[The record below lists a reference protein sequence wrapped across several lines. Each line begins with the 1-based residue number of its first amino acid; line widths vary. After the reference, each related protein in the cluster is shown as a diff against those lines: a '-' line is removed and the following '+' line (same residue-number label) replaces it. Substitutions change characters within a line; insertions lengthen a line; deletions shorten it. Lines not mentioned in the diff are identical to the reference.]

1 MASDFVYN
9 PAVEQA
15 ILQSPAL
22 RFMLGAKAQRVGEIA
37 IATAPVGSG
46 PAHDQRVQEGTD
58 YKSNISAGIIDVGG
72 RPAGRVLAEAPHS
85 VFVEFGTS
93 KMEPFAT
100 LRRAL
105 EAGAAT

>member
-1 MASDFVYN
+1 MSDFVYN

-15 ILQSPAL
+15 ILASPGL
-22 RFMLGAKAQRVGEIA
+22 RAILGAKAQHVGEIA

-46 PAHDQRVQEGTD
+46 PSHDQRVREGTD
-58 YKSNISAGIIDVGG
+58 YRSNIGAGVIDVGG

-85 VFVEFGTS
+85 IWVEIGTS

-105 EAGAAT
+105 DAGGAS